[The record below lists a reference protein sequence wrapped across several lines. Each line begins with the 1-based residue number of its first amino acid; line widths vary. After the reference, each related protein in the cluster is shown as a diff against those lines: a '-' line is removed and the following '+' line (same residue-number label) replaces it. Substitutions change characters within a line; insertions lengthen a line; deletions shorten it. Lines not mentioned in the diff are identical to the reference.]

1 MSGMRR
7 TRFECADPILRV
19 EDMSAAVRYYVD
31 VLGFEQANWGDDSF
45 TCVSRDG
52 AGIYLSQGSQGN
64 VGSWVWVG
72 VADAEALYE
81 ELKASAPGSSTRRP
95 TTRGPSRCAWRTWMA
110 TSCAWVRT
118 SGKTGPT
125 KPEPLNVRSLEW
137 MPTFCEEIDLWTAK
151 QGTYRM
157 SSRWCRFSGCR
168 TSRRPSATMSTV
180 SALR

>member
-81 ELKASAPGSSTRRP
+81 ELKASGARIQHPPANYPWALEVRVEDLDGNVLRMGSDPREDRP
-95 TTRGPSRCAWRTWMA
+95 YEA
-110 TSCAWVRT
+110 
-118 SGKTGPT
+118 
-125 KPEPLNVRSLEW
+125 
-137 MPTFCEEIDLWTAK
+137 
-151 QGTYRM
+151 
-157 SSRWCRFSGCR
+157 
-168 TSRRPSATMSTV
+168 
-180 SALR
+180 

>member
-81 ELKASAPGSSTRRP
+81 ELKASGARIQHPPANYPWALEVRVEDLDGNVLRMGSDLREDRP
-95 TTRGPSRCAWRTWMA
+95 YEA
-110 TSCAWVRT
+110 
-118 SGKTGPT
+118 
-125 KPEPLNVRSLEW
+125 
-137 MPTFCEEIDLWTAK
+137 
-151 QGTYRM
+151 
-157 SSRWCRFSGCR
+157 
-168 TSRRPSATMSTV
+168 
-180 SALR
+180 